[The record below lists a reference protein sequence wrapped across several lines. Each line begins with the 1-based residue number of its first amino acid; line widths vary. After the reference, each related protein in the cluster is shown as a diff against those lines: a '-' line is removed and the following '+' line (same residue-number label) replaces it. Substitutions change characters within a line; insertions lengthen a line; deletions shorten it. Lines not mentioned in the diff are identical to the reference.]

1 MNLSGHFHLA
11 QHPKRARWFMAIVW
25 ALITVK
31 CGVVWWAMPHWNMP
45 THPIWVVGPTLIFA
59 GLVTI
64 LWLAHREE

>member
-1 MNLSGHFHLA
+1 
-11 QHPKRARWFMAIVW
+11 MAIVW

-59 GLVTI
+59 TLVTI